1 MLRHMRDTNTLNY
14 TIKGLTEAVRHKIEA
29 HEAEICTSSVA
40 AMELLYG
47 AHKSQSVCRNLDV
60 IGGVPARLAVLDF
73 DLAAAEHAGA
83 IRATLASGG
92 RPLGP
97 CDAMIAGHARPMG
110 LTLVTNNISGIGR
123 VAGLRLANW
132 AE

>member
-1 MLRHMRDTNTLNY
+1 
-14 TIKGLTEAVRHKIEA
+14 
-29 HEAEICTSSVA
+29 
-40 AMELLYG
+40 MELPYG
-47 AHKSQSVCRNLDV
+47 ARKLQSVRRNLDV
-60 IGGVPARLAVLDF
+60 IGGVAARVAVLDF
-73 DLAAAEHAGA
+73 DPAAGEHAGA

-92 RPLGP
+92 RPIGP
-97 CDAMIAGHARPMG
+97 HEAMIAGHARPMG